1 MVGAC
6 TCLACGQPLRR
17 STTRA
22 KGYWRLW
29 CDACGLS
36 RVDPLPDADALADYY
51 SRVYALAVDADRV
64 QAGDYERQADAMAR
78 LFRRLAPGAAT
89 VCEVGCSGGW
99 ALKALQSRGYTVKG
113 YELSVTTSR
122 LARERLGLDVVTGE
136 FTDAGAP
143 FDVIVMRHVLEHTLN
158 PVGQLA
164 AAAARLT
171 PGGLLFVVV
180 PNGASLSSRLLG
192 PHWSWYIPPAHIWYF
207 TAASLF
213 RLVEAEGLVVRES
226 GSRQGDA
233 NSPPVELAWGM
244 ARWMR
249 QPRQEQNCAATGAA
263 ASAPER
269 LRTNGVL
276 SRIVR
281 VANVALIPVSATI
294 GAFGLGDELWLA
306 AVRT

>member
-1 MVGAC
+1 MAGAC
-6 TCLACGQPLRR
+6 TCLACGQPVRR
-17 STTRA
+17 STSRE
-22 KGYWRLW
+22 KGYWRLS

-36 RVDPLPDADALADYY
+36 RVDPLPDPAALADYY
-51 SRVYALAVDADRV
+51 SRVYALAADADRV
-64 QAGDYERQADAMAR
+64 EVGSYERQAAAMAR
-78 LFRRLAPGAAT
+78 LFRRFAPGAAT

-99 ALKALQSRGYTVKG
+99 ALKALQRRGYTVKG
-113 YELSVTTSR
+113 YELSATTSR

-136 FTDAGAP
+136 FTAAGEP
-143 FDVIVMRHVLEHTLN
+143 FDVVVMRHVLEHTLS
-158 PVGQLA
+158 PVDQLA

-171 PGGLLFVVV
+171 RGGLLFVVV

-192 PHWSWYIPPAHIWYF
+192 QHWSWYIPPAHLWYF
-207 TAASLF
+207 TTASLT
-213 RLVEAEGLVVRES
+213 RLVGAAGLVVRDS

-249 QPRQEQNCAATGAA
+249 QQRHAAAVGAAT
-263 ASAPER
+263 SAPER
-269 LRTNGVL
+269 LRTKGAL

-281 VANVALIPVSATI
+281 AANVVLIPVSAGI